1 MHRLE
6 SSRKLVPPRIG
17 VAAHQENA
25 AKPPLKAQTG
35 WSFETDH
42 PVRAFQRLPS
52 AISFDGT
59 ATPPILG
66 GDYVLSLTTTTHQTI
81 RVLMRCRFDGP
92 RWLQQSPAAL
102 LYTGRS
108 PLCIRC

>member
-59 ATPPILG
+59 STPPILG
-66 GDYVLSLTTTTHQTI
+66 GDCLTARFQFIHTFYD
-81 RVLMRCRFDGP
+81 RRRCRIIAAGHRP
-92 RWLQQSPAAL
+92 PLHSSVLRLAAL
-102 LYTGRS
+102 L
-108 PLCIRC
+108 L